1 MGRPSLG
8 QQAKTIRVTTKISA
22 REKALLEARYGTVY
36 AGLRAALEKELAQ
49 PAKRKK
55 SAPKEEVPA
64 PVVDVVPE
72 PVEPAAGVVRC
83 RVHKNYR
90 VVRRWVDRGQE
101 WTLKRCAD
109 CGTEVTVL
117 DHG

>member
-22 REKALLEARYGTVY
+22 REKAALEAAHGTVY
-36 AGLRAALEKELAQ
+36 LGLRAALDAYLVQ
-49 PAKRKK
+49 PQRKK
-55 SAPKEEVPA
+55 KPKA
-64 PVVDVVPE
+64 PVVPAEPVQQVPE
-72 PVEPAAGVVRC
+72 PVAPAAGVVPC
-83 RVHKNYR
+83 RIHRSYR

-101 WTLKRCAD
+101 WTLKRCED